1 MPEDPG
7 GYLSGQKPVNF
18 RALNLSAVS
27 APVHPPAVVQPA
39 APAVPTND
47 TPPTPTTPGTD
58 WTKIGIFAAI
68 GAALVFVVAGR
79 KKKRR

>member
-1 MPEDPG
+1 MPETIRTFGPKQ
-7 GYLSGQKPVNF
+7 LNF

-47 TPPTPTTPGTD
+47 TPPATTAAGPD